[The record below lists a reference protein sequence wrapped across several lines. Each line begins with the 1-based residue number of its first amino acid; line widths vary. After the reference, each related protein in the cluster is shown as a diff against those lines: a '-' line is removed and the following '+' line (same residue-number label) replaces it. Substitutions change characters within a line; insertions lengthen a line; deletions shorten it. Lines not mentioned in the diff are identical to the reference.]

1 MKKTFFASIRFLG
14 LSIIFFGGVYTLLIT
29 GIGQLFFPTQANG
42 SQIKENEQVVGSTL
56 IGQQFEEEG
65 YFTGRSPDISQLS
78 PFAEEQAELVQER
91 TEMQLAANP
100 TETDVPIDLVTAS
113 ASGVDPHISIA
124 AAEFQMDRIAEI
136 RDISQ
141 EAISDIIKQNSQSD
155 LFSSREYVNI
165 MQLNQALDELQ

>member
-42 SQIKENEQVVGSTL
+42 SQIMENEQVVGSTL

-65 YFTGRSPDISQLS
+65 YFSGRSQGVSQLS
-78 PFAEEQAELVQER
+78 PFAEEQASLVKER
-91 TEMQLAANP
+91 TKAQLAANP

-113 ASGVDPHISIA
+113 ASGVDPHISMA

-136 RDISQ
+136 RNISQ
-141 EAISDIIKQNSQSD
+141 EAISAIIKQNSQSD